1 MKTQA
6 IAYPPSWRIAAA
18 VLMAISRGSLLVL
31 LALLMFFD
39 TRLSNQL
46 RLLRVFASFCLA
58 PGIAAWLLERA
69 CAVGVL
75 IESGALVLQRRRQRI
90 EIPCDAID
98 RVAPWTVPL
107 PSGGVWL
114 RLKSGRRFRYGLQVA
129 DPIALIEALADA
141 GAPEHVRA
149 ASQHPAAIYA
159 RLKNSA
165 SRRWYHPVLKFVV
178 FALVPTLPLFR
189 LHQWI
194 AYGDTFG
201 EYYTY
206 GLQAYLLGCAIY
218 WVAFTIYLVLY
229 AAGLRAV
236 AETIALAAACIAP
249 ARAATTRRAV
259 EIAYRILYY
268 GGVPALLIRFFLSS

>member
-1 MKTQA
+1 MKTPV
-6 IAYPPSWRIAAA
+6 IAYSQSSRIAAA
-18 VLMAISRGSLLVL
+18 VLTTISRGSLLVL

-39 TRLSNQL
+39 TRLTNQL
-46 RLLRVFASFCLA
+46 RLLRVFSSLCLA

-69 CAVGVL
+69 FAATVMIQG
-75 IESGALVLQRRRQRI
+75 GALILQRRGQRI

-98 RVAPWTVPL
+98 RVVPWVLPV
-107 PSGGVWL
+107 PSGGLWL
-114 RLKSGRRFRYGLQVA
+114 RLRSGRRFHYGLQVP

-159 RLKNSA
+159 RSKNNA

-189 LHQWI
+189 LHQWV

-206 GLQAYLLGCAIY
+206 GLKAYLLGFAIY
-218 WVAFTIYLVLY
+218 WVTFTIYLVLY
-229 AAGLRAV
+229 GAALRAV
-236 AETIALAAACIAP
+236 AESMVLATACVAP
-249 ARAATTRRAV
+249 SSTATMRRAV
-259 EIAYRILYY
+259 EIALRILYY
-268 GGVPALLIRFFLSS
+268 GGVPALLIRLFLSS